1 MYENNCSKCGITF
14 ETKNPKRIICP
25 DCLYKTRTAEENPQG
40 PQGGFREEGGFAPA
54 ADDQRGN
61 YAPRQGNYQNRSPQ
75 GGGYQGGYQ
84 GGGGGYQ
91 NRPQQGGYQGGGGGY
106 QNRPQQG
113 GYQGGGGGYQNR
125 PQQGGYQGGG
135 GGYQNRPQQGSYQGG
150 GGGYQNRP
158 QQGGYQGGGGGGYQN
173 RPQQGGYGNRP
184 QGGGYGNRPQ
194 GGGFNRPQGG
204 GYGRPQG
211 GGFNRGGGR
220 PPARRM
226 FVEPEILAEIE
237 KRYRA
242 CLPLPN
248 PDFHT
253 VVGEELNM
261 DPMKVF
267 FGINLI
273 RQKMNLPKVDLPKR
287 PLAVSSDQLQAI
299 QMLYE
304 PYLPTPPIGIHKIV
318 AKQLRIDEWRVHV
331 AIKLIRKSRNL
342 PQWNEGRPDLPEA
355 MKVEIEAARQR
366 MLADEDLVKA
376 AQEANDQAA
385 AEALAKEEVKAQKT
399 AAKAEATAEASI
411 DVDAPKPVILTAPS
425 SEVTLEVTE
434 MPSEDAPKKRGRPK
448 KVAVEEVT
456 SVQSVILDA
465 S

>member
-25 DCLYKTRTAEENPQG
+25 DCLYKTRAAEEGPQA

-54 ADDQRGN
+54 SDDQRGN
-61 YAPRQGNYQNRSPQ
+61 YAPRQGNYQNR
-75 GGGYQGGYQ
+75 GGY
-84 GGGGGYQ
+84 
-91 NRPQQGGYQGGGGGY
+91 PQQGGYQGGGGY
-106 QNRPQQG
+106 QNRPQG
-113 GYQGGGGGYQNR
+113 
-125 PQQGGYQGGG
+125 
-135 GGYQNRPQQGSYQGG
+135 
-150 GGGYQNRP
+150 
-158 QQGGYQGGGGGGYQN
+158 GGYQGGGGGGYQN
-173 RPQQGGYGNRP
+173 RPQGGGYQGSGGGGYQNRP

-194 GGGFNRPQGG
+194 GGG
-204 GYGRPQG
+204 YGRPQG
-211 GGFNRGGGR
+211 GGGFNRGGGGGR

-366 MLADEDLVKA
+366 MLADVDLVKA

-385 AEALAKEEVKAQKT
+385 AEAKAKEEAKAQK
-399 AAKAEATAEASI
+399 ADAKAEALAEASV
-411 DVDAPKPVILTAPS
+411 DPDAPKPVILTAPS

-434 MPSEDAPKKRGRPK
+434 IVTEIVSEDAPKKRGRPK
-448 KVAVEEVT
+448 KVTVEEVET
-456 SVQSVILDA
+456 A
-465 S
+465 

>member
-1 MYENNCSKCGITF
+1 
-14 ETKNPKRIICP
+14 
-25 DCLYKTRTAEENPQG
+25 
-40 PQGGFREEGGFAPA
+40 
-54 ADDQRGN
+54 
-61 YAPRQGNYQNRSPQ
+61 
-75 GGGYQGGYQ
+75 
-84 GGGGGYQ
+84 
-91 NRPQQGGYQGGGGGY
+91 
-106 QNRPQQG
+106 
-113 GYQGGGGGYQNR
+113 
-125 PQQGGYQGGG
+125 
-135 GGYQNRPQQGSYQGG
+135 
-150 GGGYQNRP
+150 
-158 QQGGYQGGGGGGYQN
+158 
-173 RPQQGGYGNRP
+173 
-184 QGGGYGNRPQ
+184 
-194 GGGFNRPQGG
+194 
-204 GYGRPQG
+204 
-211 GGFNRGGGR
+211 
-220 PPARRM
+220 M

-385 AEALAKEEVKAQKT
+385 AEALAKEEAKAQKA
-399 AAKAEATAEASI
+399 AAKAEAAAEASV
-411 DVDAPKPVILTAPS
+411 DPDAPKPVILTAPS

-434 MPSEDAPKKRGRPK
+434 IVSEEAPKKRGRPK
-448 KVAVEEVT
+448 KVTAEEVET
-456 SVQSVILDA
+456 VAPVVLDA
-465 S
+465 SEV

>member
-25 DCLYKTRTAEENPQG
+25 DCLYKTRSAEEGPQA
-40 PQGGFREEGGFAPA
+40 PQGGFREDGDFAPA
-54 ADDQRGN
+54 ADDQRGG
-61 YAPRQGNYQNRSPQ
+61 YAPRQGNYQNRGSYPQ
-75 GGGYQGGYQ
+75 QGGYQ

-135 GGYQNRPQQGSYQGG
+135 GYQNRPQQGGYQGG

-158 QQGGYQGGGGGGYQN
+158 QQGGYQGGGGYQN
-173 RPQQGGYGNRP
+173 RPQQGGYQGGGGGYQNRPQGGGYGRP

-194 GGGFNRPQGG
+194 GGGFNRGG
-204 GYGRPQG
+204 
-211 GGFNRGGGR
+211 GGGR

-226 FVEPEILAEIE
+226 FVEPELLAEIE

-267 FGINLI
+267 FGVNLI
-273 RQKMNLPKVDLPKR
+273 RQKMNLPKVDLPKH

-376 AQEANDQAA
+376 AKEANDVAA
-385 AEALAKEEVKAQKT
+385 AEAQTKEEAKSQ
-399 AAKAEATAEASI
+399 AAVTVEAGA
-411 DVDAPKPVILTAPS
+411 DAPKPVILTAPS

-434 MPSEDAPKKRGRPK
+434 LVDEGTPKKRGRPK
-448 KVAVEEVT
+448 KVTVEEVA
-456 SVQSVILDA
+456 SVEPTILDA
-465 S
+465 SEV

>member
-25 DCLYKTRTAEENPQG
+25 DCLYKTRDAEEGPQA
-40 PQGGFREEGGFAPA
+40 PQGGFRDEGGFAPSSE
-54 ADDQRGN
+54 DQRGH
-61 YAPRQGNYQNRSPQ
+61 YAPRQGNYQNR
-75 GGGYQGGYQ
+75 GGYPQQGGYQ
-84 GGGGGYQ
+84 GQGGYQNRAQGGGGYG
-91 NRPQQGGYQGGGGGY
+91 NRPQQGGYQGQGGY
-106 QNRPQQG
+106 QNRPQ
-113 GYQGGGGGYQNR
+113 GGGGY
-125 PQQGGYQGGG
+125 G
-135 GGYQNRPQQGSYQGG
+135 
-150 GGGYQNRP
+150 
-158 QQGGYQGGGGGGYQN
+158 N

-184 QGGGYGNRPQ
+184 QGS
-194 GGGFNRPQGG
+194 
-204 GYGRPQG
+204 GYGRPPGG

-226 FVEPEILAEIE
+226 FVEPELLAEIE
-237 KRYRA
+237 KRYRV

-253 VVGEELNM
+253 VVGEELNV

-267 FGINLI
+267 FGVNLI

-304 PYLPTPPIGIHKIV
+304 PYLPAPPIGIHKIV

-376 AQEANDQAA
+376 AQEANDLAA
-385 AEALAKEEVKAQKT
+385 AEAQAKQDAKAQK
-399 AAKAEATAEASI
+399 AGIKDAEQASTEEA
-411 DVDAPKPVILTAPS
+411 KPVILSAPS

-434 MPSEDAPKKRGRPK
+434 LANEEAPKKRGRPK
-448 KVAVEEVT
+448 KK
-456 SVQSVILDA
+456 
-465 S
+465 

>member
-25 DCLYKTRTAEENPQG
+25 DCLYKTRAAEEGPQA

-54 ADDQRGN
+54 SDDQRGN
-61 YAPRQGNYQNRSPQ
+61 YAPRQGNYQNR
-75 GGGYQGGYQ
+75 GGY
-84 GGGGGYQ
+84 
-91 NRPQQGGYQGGGGGY
+91 PQQGGYQGGGGY
-106 QNRPQQG
+106 QNRPQG
-113 GYQGGGGGYQNR
+113 
-125 PQQGGYQGGG
+125 
-135 GGYQNRPQQGSYQGG
+135 
-150 GGGYQNRP
+150 
-158 QQGGYQGGGGGGYQN
+158 GGYQGGGGGGYQN
-173 RPQQGGYGNRP
+173 RPQGGGYQGGGGGGYQNRPQGGGYQGGGGGGYQNRPQGGGYQGGGGGGYQNRPQGGGYQGSGGGGYQNRP

-194 GGGFNRPQGG
+194 GGG
-204 GYGRPQG
+204 YGRPQG
-211 GGFNRGGGR
+211 GGGFNRGGGGGR

-366 MLADEDLVKA
+366 MLADVDLVKA

-385 AEALAKEEVKAQKT
+385 AEAKAKEEAKAQK
-399 AAKAEATAEASI
+399 ADAKAEALAEASV
-411 DVDAPKPVILTAPS
+411 DPDAPKPVILTAPS

-434 MPSEDAPKKRGRPK
+434 IVTEIVSEDAPKKRGRPK
-448 KVAVEEVT
+448 KVTVEEVET
-456 SVQSVILDA
+456 A
-465 S
+465 

>member
-1 MYENNCSKCGITF
+1 MYENNCSKCGINF

-25 DCLYKTRTAEENPQG
+25 DCLYKTRAVEEGPQA
-40 PQGGFREEGGFAPA
+40 PQGGFREEGGFASVT
-54 ADDQRGN
+54 DDQRGN
-61 YAPRQGNYQNRSPQ
+61 YAPRQGNYQNR
-75 GGGYQGGYQ
+75 GGYPQQGGGYQ

-91 NRPQQGGYQGGGGGY
+91 NRPQGGGYQGGGGGY
-106 QNRPQQG
+106 QNRPQG
-113 GYQGGGGGYQNR
+113 
-125 PQQGGYQGGG
+125 
-135 GGYQNRPQQGSYQGG
+135 
-150 GGGYQNRP
+150 
-158 QQGGYQGGGGGGYQN
+158 GGYQGGGGGGYQN
-173 RPQQGGYGNRP
+173 RPQGGGYQGGGGGYQNRP
-184 QGGGYGNRPQ
+184 QGGGYQGGGGGGYQNRPQGGGYQGGGGYQNRPQGGGYQGGGGGGYQNRPQGGGGYGRRPQ
-194 GGGFNRPQGG
+194 GGGFNRGG
-204 GYGRPQG
+204 
-211 GGFNRGGGR
+211 GGGR

-342 PQWNEGRPDLPEA
+342 PQWNEERPDLPEA
-355 MKVEIEAARQR
+355 MKIEIEAARQR

-376 AQEANDQAA
+376 AQEANDLAA
-385 AEALAKEEVKAQKT
+385 AEAKAQEEAKAQKVV
-399 AAKAEATAEASI
+399 AKAEASDEA
-411 DVDAPKPVILTAPS
+411 DAPKPIILTAPS

-434 MPSEDAPKKRGRPK
+434 IVSEEAPKKRGRPK
-448 KVAVEEVT
+448 KVTVEEANTPEPVL
-456 SVQSVILDA
+456 LDA
-465 S
+465 SDFSRADRF

>member
-25 DCLYKTRTAEENPQG
+25 DCLYKTRAAEEGPQA

-61 YAPRQGNYQNRSPQ
+61 YAPRQGNYQNR
-75 GGGYQGGYQ
+75 GGYPQQGGYQ

-135 GGYQNRPQQGSYQGG
+135 GGYQNRPQQGGG
-150 GGGYQNRP
+150 F
-158 QQGGYQGGGGGGYQN
+158 
-173 RPQQGGYGNRP
+173 NRP

-194 GGGFNRPQGG
+194 GGGFNRGV
-204 GYGRPQG
+204 
-211 GGFNRGGGR
+211 GGGR

-385 AEALAKEEVKAQKT
+385 AEALAKEEAKAQKA
-399 AAKAEATAEASI
+399 AAKAEAAAEASV
-411 DVDAPKPVILTAPS
+411 DPDAPKPVILTAPS

-434 MPSEDAPKKRGRPK
+434 IVSEEAPKKRGRPK
-448 KVAVEEVT
+448 KVTAEEVET
-456 SVQSVILDA
+456 VAPVVLDA
-465 S
+465 SEV